1 MGKLGKK
8 PTTNSIPPVA
18 PLPQHSLPPSLH
30 LSVHPQETENVGQQC
45 SRSRGW
51 ISGYRDAQFCGFGD
65 SGLPGMSNWVPE
77 ASVLWEAGSD
87 PAKALHLCRE

>member
-8 PTTNSIPPVA
+8 PTTNSIPSVA
-18 PLPQHSLPPSLH
+18 PPSQLSPSLH
-30 LSVHPQETENVGQQC
+30 LSVHPQETENVGQQA

-51 ISGYRDAQFCGFGD
+51 TSGYQGAQSCGFRD
-65 SGLPGMSNWVPE
+65 SAVPGMSNWIPE

-87 PAKALHLCRE
+87 LA